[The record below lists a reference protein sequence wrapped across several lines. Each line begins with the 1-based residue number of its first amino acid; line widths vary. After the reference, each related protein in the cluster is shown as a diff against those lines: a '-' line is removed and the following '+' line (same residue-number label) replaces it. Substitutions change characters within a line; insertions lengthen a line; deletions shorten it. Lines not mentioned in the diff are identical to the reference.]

1 MLNLHYGSP
10 SASNDTALLKD
21 TLLNSQFLEK
31 FDLGYPP
38 VDRPGVEAA
47 VTALLTSVGEDV
59 EREGLI
65 DTPRRVAH
73 AYEELLAG
81 YRTDPM
87 ALLNN
92 ALFDVEYSDMVVVA
106 NIEFASLCE
115 HHLLP
120 FLGHAHVAYIP
131 QNKVVGLS
139 KIPRIVDLFARR
151 LQLQERLTHQIAS
164 FINVVLQPQGV
175 AVVLEGQH
183 LCSLMRGVKKHDS
196 NMTTSTMLGVF
207 HNNPMTRQEFFQHIK
222 R

>member
-10 SASNDTALLKD
+10 SPSSDAALLED

-38 VDRPGVEAA
+38 VDRFGVEAA

-65 DTPRRVAH
+65 DTPRRVAR

-87 ALLNN
+87 TLLNN
-92 ALFDVEYSDMVVVA
+92 ALFDVEYNDMVVVA

-151 LQLQERLTHQIAS
+151 LQLQERLTHQIAD
-164 FINVVLQPQGV
+164 FINEVLQPQGV
-175 AVVLEGQH
+175 AVVMEGQH

-207 HNNPMTRQEFFQHIK
+207 HHNPTTRQEFFQHIQ

>member
-1 MLNLHYGSP
+1 
-10 SASNDTALLKD
+10 
-21 TLLNSQFLEK
+21 
-31 FDLGYPP
+31 
-38 VDRPGVEAA
+38 
-47 VTALLTSVGEDV
+47 
-59 EREGLI
+59 
-65 DTPRRVAH
+65 
-73 AYEELLAG
+73 
-81 YRTDPM
+81 M

-92 ALFDVEYSDMVVVA
+92 ALFDVEYNDMVVVA

-120 FLGHAHVAYIP
+120 FLGHAHVAYIL

-151 LQLQERLTHQIAS
+151 LQLQERLTHQIAD
-164 FINVVLQPQGV
+164 FINKVLQPQGV
-175 AVVLEGQH
+175 AVVMEGQH

-207 HNNPMTRQEFFQHIK
+207 HHNPTTRQEFFQHIQ

>member
-10 SASNDTALLKD
+10 SPSSDAALLED
-21 TLLNSQFLEK
+21 TLHNSHFLEK
-31 FDLGYPP
+31 FDLDYAP

-47 VTALLTSVGEDV
+47 ITALLTSVGEDV

-65 DTPRRVAH
+65 DTPRRVAR

-151 LQLQERLTHQIAS
+151 LQLQERLTHQVAN
-164 FINVVLQPQGV
+164 FINEVLKPQGV
-175 AVVLEGQH
+175 AVVMEGQH

-196 NMTTSTMLGVF
+196 NMTTRTMLGVF
-207 HNNPMTRQEFFQHIK
+207 HHNPTTRKEFFQHLQ

>member
-10 SASNDTALLKD
+10 STSSDVASLEY

-31 FDLGYPP
+31 FDLGYAP
-38 VDRPGVEAA
+38 VDRSGVESA

-73 AYEELLAG
+73 AYEELLSG
-81 YRTDPM
+81 YRTDPIG
-87 ALLNN
+87 LLNN

-151 LQLQERLTHQIAS
+151 LQLQERLTRQIAN
-164 FINVVLQPQGV
+164 FINEVLQPQGV
-175 AVVLEGQH
+175 AVVMEGQH

-207 HNNPMTRQEFFQHIK
+207 HDNSTTRQEFFQHIQ